1 MVGSALGAEPEYGQL
16 GCVPL
21 IDPAN
26 SSALGTT
33 DESSDRSRFFLVN
46 THWFLIAFTMYNLS
60 VRWTA
65 AFVWSFRA
73 NSIPFR

>member
-1 MVGSALGAEPEYGQL
+1 MINRALGAEPEYGQL

-21 IDPAN
+21 IDPGN
-26 SSALGTT
+26 SLAFGTA

-60 VRWTA
+60 VRWA
-65 AFVWSFRA
+65 AASVWSFRA

>member
-1 MVGSALGAEPEYGQL
+1 MVGRAACAEPEDGQL

-26 SSALGTT
+26 SLAFGAA

-46 THWFLIAFTMYNLS
+46 THWFLITFTLYNLS
-60 VRWTA
+60 VGWAA
-65 AFVWSFRA
+65 AFVWQFRA
-73 NSIPFR
+73 NSTPFR